1 MPRTMQFDSL
11 KHCPK
16 SPAVSFHQALAHMV
30 RATGKIKNWDEDA
43 KSMPKGK
50 FNGQA
55 GWRMDVP
62 GDGEVQNS
70 MDHSLNTWG

>member
-1 MPRTMQFDSL
+1 
-11 KHCPK
+11 
-16 SPAVSFHQALAHMV
+16 MV